1 MFNIKKIGRPVCKIE
16 GGKLDK
22 KVMFLSGED
31 DSESDDDGNTR
42 VKLPKD
48 SKFIHTPNTKQER
61 DILYIT
67 GASGSG
73 KSYYASQYI
82 KNYKKAHPDNLVVLL
97 SPITDDEKLNELCKR
112 IKIDESLIK
121 EPLMPSDV
129 KDSLVIFD
137 DIDVIQQKPL
147 REALYKFLNQILE
160 LGRHTK
166 TSCIITNHLP
176 TNGTETRR
184 MLNECHSITYFPASG
199 SKRQLNNLL
208 ENYVG
213 MDTKDIR
220 KAKKLGS
227 RWVTIFKNYPQFI
240 MTERDLYKLAD
251 ED

>member
-1 MFNIKKIGRPVCKIE
+1 MFNIRKIGRPICRIE

-22 KVMFLSGED
+22 KFVHLSI
-31 DSESDDDGNTR
+31 DDDDDEEGD
-42 VKLPKD
+42 VKMKLPKE
-48 SKFIHTPNTKQER
+48 SKFTHTPNTKQER

-82 KNYKKAHPDNLVVLL
+82 KNYKKSFPENLVVLI

-112 IKIDESLIK
+112 VKIDETLISN
-121 EPLMPSDV
+121 PLMPTDV
-129 KDSLVIFD
+129 KDTLVIFD

-147 REALYKFLNQILE
+147 REALYRFLNQILE
-160 LGRHTK
+160 LGRHTR

-184 MLNECHSITYFPASG
+184 MLNECHSITYFPSSG

-208 ENYVG
+208 ENYIG
-213 MDTKDIR
+213 MDTKDIK

-227 RWVTIFKNYPQFI
+227 RWITIFKNYPQFV
-240 MTERDLYKLAD
+240 MSEREIYKLSE